1 MISLILVLCI
11 VALLAVV
18 IVTTVKDY
26 WDVSDGP
33 TIATIL
39 LVIAV
44 IGFGAWDA
52 VLGYDVAVKPQ
63 ILEQKIAMYQEENQI
78 IEAKIDAL
86 VEDYMKF
93 EKETYGQ
100 FKSESLIELVSLFP
114 ELKADSL
121 VSEQITVYLANEQQ
135 IKSLRQELI
144 EIQGEKWLLYFGS

>member
-33 TIATIL
+33 IVATIL
-39 LVIAV
+39 LAIAV

-52 VLGYDVAVKPQ
+52 VLGYDIAVKPQ
-63 ILEQKIAMYQEENQI
+63 MLEQKIAMYQEENQI

>member
-1 MISLILVLCI
+1 MISLLLALCI
-11 VALLAVV
+11 VATVVFVIWATIKDLWDDVWPIVVV
-18 IVTTVKDY
+18 IVL
-26 WDVSDGP
+26 
-33 TIATIL
+33 II
-39 LVIAV
+39 VIV
-44 IGFGAWDA
+44 VLIIVDA

>member
-18 IVTTVKDY
+18 IVTTVKDC
-26 WDVSDGP
+26 WDEGP
-33 TIATIL
+33 IAATVL
-39 LVIAV
+39 LAIAV
-44 IGFGAWDA
+44 IGFGIWD
-52 VLGYDVAVKPQ
+52 VILGYDVATKPQ